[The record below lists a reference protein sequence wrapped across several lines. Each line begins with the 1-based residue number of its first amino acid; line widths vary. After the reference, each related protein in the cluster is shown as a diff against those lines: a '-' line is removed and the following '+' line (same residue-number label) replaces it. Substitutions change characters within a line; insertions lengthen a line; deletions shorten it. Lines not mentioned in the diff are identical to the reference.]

1 MKQRYLRQQPG
12 GADGAR
18 LKIKGRLRLW
28 RKHDLEISQRH
39 MAAAAGVS
47 RNTVQRWE
55 SADSAAAPTL
65 VHVARICAAVG
76 ERPSDAARWL
86 LDGGQDLG

>member
-1 MKQRYLRQQPG
+1 MKQRYLRQQPDSE
-12 GADGAR
+12 DGAR

-28 RKHDLEISQRH
+28 RRSDLEISQRH

-55 SADSAAAPTL
+55 DERSVSMPTL
-65 VHVARICAAVG
+65 VHVARICEAVG

-86 LDGGQDLG
+86 LDGGQDRA